1 MMDAGRAP
9 RGTKGNRRE
18 AVPHGGSISSTCL
31 LAAVMLG
38 VGLGSL
44 RRVMVCVL
52 LVAVR
57 RVRVMGGL
65 LVVPFFVMLRSRAVM
80 PGGVLVVLGGLG
92 VVINGV
98 L

>member
-1 MMDAGRAP
+1 
-9 RGTKGNRRE
+9 
-18 AVPHGGSISSTCL
+18 
-31 LAAVMLG
+31 
-38 VGLGSL
+38 
-44 RRVMVCVL
+44 MVCVL

-65 LVVPFFVMLRSRAVM
+65 LVVPFLVMLRSRAVM